1 MSISL
6 RAARQIKGLT
16 QREMAEK
23 IGVCRH
29 TYMKYES
36 HPDLVP
42 VGVARAISEITGVDL
57 DNIFFERNSTF
68 SRQKNDTDKNTEQ
81 KGA

>member
-16 QREMAEK
+16 QQEMAEK

-42 VGVARAISEITGVDL
+42 VGVARAISEITGVEL
-57 DNIFFERNSTF
+57 DNIFFECNSTF
-68 SRQKNDTDKNTEQ
+68 GR
-81 KGA
+81 

>member
-16 QREMAEK
+16 QQEMAEK

-29 TYMKYES
+29 TYMKYENQ
-36 HPDLVP
+36 PERVP
-42 VGVARAISEITGVDL
+42 VGVAKAISEITGVEL
-57 DNIFFERNSTF
+57 DNIFFEHNSTF
-68 SRQKNDTDKNTEQ
+68 SR
-81 KGA
+81 